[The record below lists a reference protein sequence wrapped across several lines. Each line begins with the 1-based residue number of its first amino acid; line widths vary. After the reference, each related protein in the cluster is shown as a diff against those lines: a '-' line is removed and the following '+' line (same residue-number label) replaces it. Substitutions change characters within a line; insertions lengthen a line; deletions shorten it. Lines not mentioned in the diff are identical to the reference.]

1 MQMRKFLTIIMVA
14 VSFGTTDIVLADEAG
29 SCHFHG
35 KKIAKEETVSNCAAD
50 RKELLIMDG
59 KIDPSWEMVEQEKI
73 ELVDGKKGKE
83 WLVTFVNPAA
93 TDKAKGKLYLFFTAP
108 GNFIAANFTGK

>member
-1 MQMRKFLTIIMVA
+1 MKNLLAITILTAGFI
-14 VSFGTTDIVLADEAG
+14 GTGGAMAAESS

-35 KKIAKEETVSNCAAD
+35 KKVATEETVTKCATE
-50 RKELLIMDG
+50 RKELLIKQG
-59 KIDPSWEMVEQEKI
+59 KIEPSWKTVEQDKV

-83 WLVTFVNPAA
+83 WLVTFTSPVAE
-93 TDKAKGKLYLFFTAP
+93 DKTKEKLYLFFTAP

>member
-1 MQMRKFLTIIMVA
+1 MKKLLIAAIL
-14 VSFGTTDIVLADEAG
+14 LAGGIGVRGVMAG
-29 SCHFHG
+29 ESSSCHFHG
-35 KKIAKEETVSNCAAD
+35 KKIASEEAVSSCAGE

-59 KIDPSWEMVEQEKI
+59 KIDPSWESVKQEKI

-93 TDKAKGKLYLFFTAP
+93 TNKAKEKLYIFFTAP

>member
-1 MQMRKFLTIIMVA
+1 MKKFLTVMIVA
-14 VSFGTTDIVLADEAG
+14 VSLSTTGIALADEAG

-35 KKIAKEETVSNCAAD
+35 KKMASKETISDCAAE

-59 KIDPSWEMVEQEKI
+59 KIDSSWERVEQDKI

-83 WLVTFVNPAA
+83 WLVTFTNPAVD
-93 TDKAKGKLYLFFTAP
+93 DKTKEKLYLFFTST

>member
-1 MQMRKFLTIIMVA
+1 MKKLLMVTILTAGIIGA
-14 VSFGTTDIVLADEAG
+14 GGTMAAESS

-35 KKIAKEETVSNCAAD
+35 KKIASEETVTNCATE
-50 RKELLIMDG
+50 RKEVLIKQG
-59 KIDPSWEMVEQEKI
+59 KIDSSWKTIEQDKI

-83 WLVTFVNPAA
+83 WLVTFTNPAA
-93 TDKAKGKLYLFFTAP
+93 TDKKKEKLYLFFTAP

>member
-1 MQMRKFLTIIMVA
+1 MKKLLIVTILIA
-14 VSFGTTDIVLADEAG
+14 GIIGAGGTMAAESS

-35 KKIAKEETVSNCAAD
+35 KKIATEETVINCATE
-50 RKELLIMDG
+50 RKELLIKQG
-59 KIDPSWEMVEQEKI
+59 KIDLSWKVVEQDKI

-83 WLVTFVNPAA
+83 WLVTFTSPSAN
-93 TDKAKGKLYLFFTAP
+93 DKAKEKLYLFFTEP